1 MLERLISRPIAVT
14 MVLMVVVILGA
25 VGGRMLPVGLVPDVD
40 APFVTVQVSSEGMAA
55 RELDETVVRPLR
67 QELIQISGLVDMR
80 SQTRE
85 GVGVIKLTFEQGID
99 IDYAFIEVNEKIDRS
114 MSLLPKDTE
123 RPKAVKASATDIP
136 SFYINMSLKDDS
148 GDAVVGD
155 ELYPVSERFS
165 DLSDFARNVIVGR
178 IEQLEEVAMVD
189 ISGTVEREILVLP
202 DEALMR
208 QAGLALGDIE
218 TVLVNADVELGN
230 LTIRDGE
237 YQYNV
242 RFRSNSATIDDIK
255 GLYFNVGGRLFRL
268 GDIAEVIEHPR
279 KRQGMVSSD
288 GKSAV
293 TMALIKQSDARM
305 ADLRESLDELMSHF
319 AVDYPEIEFTVTRD
333 QTELL
338 DYSISNL
345 ESNIAIGAILAC
357 VVIFMFMQDWKSPLL
372 VSFTIPVALVLS
384 LLVFYCM
391 GITINIISLSGLVL
405 GIGMMVDNSI
415 IVTDNIT
422 ARWQRGEK
430 LSCAV
435 VNGTKEVLTPMLSS
449 ILTTCAVFIPLIFIS
464 GIAGAM
470 FYDQAMAVTITLFS
484 AYLVTITV
492 IPVYYNWFY
501 RKQNGFKPSKALQ
514 KFDFGRV
521 ISFYDRGLEWLFAH
535 RWVVWGSLA
544 LSVVGIVSMFMVI
557 DKEKLPAMTY
567 SDMLVKIE
575 WNSRISAEEN
585 GRRSELMVAQA
596 GEAVEQSTVMAG
608 VQQFVLSHTEQ
619 SSVSEATVY
628 IKCRTAADVE
638 RVQSLVSDY
647 MERNYPEASY
657 SFAASGNIFD
667 MIFADHDATL
677 TARLR
682 STEGEISDPGRLREV
697 VAEIGRNLP
706 NVNIP
711 RVQVQENILY
721 VARPE
726 VMALYG
732 VTYSDL
738 VSVLRN
744 ALNENRIYT
753 VTSGS
758 ESMPVVLGSDT
769 KEMSRIMNGTFIR
782 TRPVGG
788 TDGETGDNKDK
799 ENTVAE
805 IPVGTFMMQTTDA
818 DLKTI
823 VSGAEGNFY
832 PLDMEIDA
840 DMVPQVIETVRG
852 VIEKTPDFEV
862 SFSGSYFSNR
872 EMISQLVMV
881 LTVSLLLLYFI
892 ISAQFESLVQPL
904 IIMSEIVID
913 LFGALLVLWLFG
925 QTLNLMSMIGLVVVC
940 GIVINDSILKVDT
953 INGLRKEGMELKRAI
968 VEAGGRRLKAIVM
981 TSLTTILAM
990 LPSLS
995 RGNMGADLQY
1005 PMSLVIIGGMI
1016 IGTAVSVYFVPIV
1029 YYEIY
1034 KPRKR

>member
-1 MLERLISRPIAVT
+1 MLDRLISRPIAVT
-14 MVLMVVVILGA
+14 MVLLVVVILGL

-40 APFVTVQVSSEGMAA
+40 APFVTVQVGSEGTAA
-55 RELDETVVRPLR
+55 RELDETVIRPLR
-67 QELIQISGLVDMR
+67 QELIQIPGLVDMR

-99 IDYAFIEVNEKIDRS
+99 IDYTFIEVNEKIDRS

-136 SFYINMSLKDDS
+136 SFYINMSLS
-148 GDAVVGD
+148 GDDGGVANGAD
-155 ELYPVSERFS
+155 PELYPVSERFS
-165 DLSDFARNVIVGR
+165 DLSYFARNVIAGR

-189 ISGTVEREILVLP
+189 ISGTVESEILVMP
-202 DEALMR
+202 DESLMR
-208 QAGLALGDIE
+208 QAGLTVDDIE
-218 TVLVNADVELGN
+218 TALAKADVELGN

-242 RFRSNSATIDDIK
+242 RFRSESATIDDIRQ
-255 GLYFNVGGRLFRL
+255 LYLNVEGRIFKL

-288 GKSAV
+288 GRSAV
-293 TMALIKQSDARM
+293 TMAVIKQSDVRM
-305 ADLRESLDELMSHF
+305 DDLKEGLDELMAHF
-319 AVDYPEIEFTVTRD
+319 AADYPEIIFTVTRD

-345 ESNIAIGAILAC
+345 ENNIIIGAILAC
-357 VVIFMFMQDWKSPLL
+357 IVIFMFMQDWKSPLL
-372 VSFTIPVALVLS
+372 VSFTIPAALILS
-384 LLVFYCM
+384 LLVFYCV
-391 GITINIISLSGLVL
+391 GLTINIISLSGLVL

-415 IVTDNIT
+415 IVIDNIT
-422 ARWQRGEK
+422 AQWQRGET
-430 LSCAV
+430 LRRAV
-435 VNGTKEVLTPMLSS
+435 VNGTQEVLAPMLSS

-484 AYLVTITV
+484 AYIVTITV
-492 IPVYYNWFY
+492 IPVYYHWLY
-501 RKQNGFKPSKALQ
+501 RRQERFAPSRLLER
-514 KFDFGRV
+514 FDFGRV
-521 ISFYDRGLEWLFAH
+521 IAVYDRGLEWLFRH
-535 RWVVWGSLA
+535 RAVVWSTLA
-544 LSVVGIVSMFMVI
+544 VSIAGIVVMFVAI

-567 SDMLVKIE
+567 SDMLVKID

-585 GRRSELMVAQA
+585 GRRSELIAQDA
-596 GEAVEQSTVMAG
+596 GEAVEQITVMAG
-608 VQQFVLSHTEQ
+608 VQQFVLSHSEQ

-628 IKCRTAADVE
+628 IKCRNSSDVE
-638 RVQSLVSDY
+638 MVQGTISSY
-647 MERNYPEASY
+647 MNRNYPEASY
-657 SFAASGNIFD
+657 SFSVSGNIFD
-667 MIFADHDATL
+667 MIFADREATL
-677 TARLR
+677 TARIR
-682 STEGEISDPGRLREV
+682 STAGEISDPRRVQEIV
-697 VAEIGRNLP
+697 SEIGRRLPGVNLSP
-706 NVNIP
+706 VP
-711 RVQVQENILY
+711 VLENILY

-726 VMALYG
+726 IMALYG

-753 VTSGS
+753 VTSGA
-758 ESMPVVLGSDT
+758 ESLPVVLGTDT
-769 KEMSRIMNGTFIR
+769 RDMEKIMTGTFIR
-782 TRPVGG
+782 ARIGEQTTGKDDRP
-788 TDGETGDNKDK
+788 
-799 ENTVAE
+799 AE

-832 PLDMEIDA
+832 PLDMEIDS
-840 DMVPQVIETVRG
+840 DMVPQVIETVRQ
-852 VIEKTPDFEV
+852 VIDRTPDFEV

-872 EMISQLVMV
+872 EMIRQMIMV
-881 LTVSLLLLYFI
+881 LVVSLLLLYFI

-913 LFGALLVLWLFG
+913 LFGSLLVLWIFG

-953 INGLRKEGMELKRAI
+953 INGLRKQGMELKEAI
-968 VEAGGRRLKAIVM
+968 VVAGGRRLKAIVM

-990 LPSLS
+990 APFLS
-995 RGNMGADLQY
+995 RGNMGDDLQY

-1016 IGTAVSVYFVPIV
+1016 IGTMVSVYFVPIV